1 MAHQGVHCTV
11 PGWCPDSLDYGT
23 AVSTQ
28 MSPWPFWWTVHVY
41 TDTFRNVIYFLSI
54 NLYHAGMPYTEEHTC
69 MMQCTHGIWERDY
82 TLSKDCTL
90 EVSLVTIIIIA
101 GNFWGRKIHK
111 FQSFSA
117 TCESFLYEILGMPHP
132 HMIGLAFCESF
143 PREMLTS
150 YQSTKASRYMYDIV
164 VTLGDQFMPPYF
176 QLISISVCNITSNL
190 NTCYWTNGIDYNA
203 QNWTVQ

>member
-1 MAHQGVHCTV
+1 MLQRLTAILDTMAHQGVHCTV

-28 MSPWPFWWTVHVY
+28 MSPWPFWWKVHVY

-54 NLYHAGMPYTEEHTC
+54 NLYHAGMPYMYTEEHTC

-90 EVSLVTIIIIA
+90 EVPLVTIIIIA

-111 FQSFSA
+111 FHSFSA
-117 TCESFLYEILGMPHP
+117 TCKSFLYEILDMPHP
-132 HMIGLAFCESF
+132 HMIGLAFHESF

-150 YQSTKASRYMYDIV
+150 Y
-164 VTLGDQFMPPYF
+164 
-176 QLISISVCNITSNL
+176 
-190 NTCYWTNGIDYNA
+190 
-203 QNWTVQ
+203 